1 MDYTYV
7 RINTITQWKGALLY
21 MGKLFGTDGVRG
33 IANKDLTPELA
44 YKLGRIGAYVLLKDS
59 KKAKVII
66 GKDTRISGDLLESAM
81 VSGFL
86 SMGVDVISLGVIPTP
101 AVAYLVRHLQADCGV
116 MISASH
122 NPAEYNGIKF
132 FNHQGYKLPDEVEE
146 EIENYILENRD
157 VDVRVTG
164 AGVGVLNNLENAN
177 DLYLGFLESTI
188 EGDFKGL
195 KVALDA
201 GNGAAYKL
209 SEKLFTK
216 LGAEVYIINNN
227 PDGMNINLDCG
238 STHPEVLQRIVKEK
252 GADIGIT
259 FDGDA
264 DRAIAVSNEG
274 QIIDGDHIMAI
285 CSRRLLRHKA
295 LKNNTLVATVMSNI
309 GLDIAMREMG
319 CQVVKTK
326 VGDRYVLEEMIKE
339 GYSLGGEQSGH
350 IIFLDYNTTGDGI
363 LTALQLVAT
372 VKEEGKSLSEL
383 SSIMTTYPQILV
395 NAKVTGSDKNA
406 YLKDEEIMREIQ
418 SIEAKLAGE
427 GRVLIRPSGTEPLV
441 RVMLEGKNQEELNLL
456 ANNLA
461 KLIENRLN

>member
-1 MDYTYV
+1 
-7 RINTITQWKGALLY
+7 

-44 YKLGRIGAYVLLKDS
+44 YKLGRIGAYVLLKDN

-66 GKDTRISGDLLESAM
+66 GKDTRLSGDLLESAM
-81 VSGFL
+81 VAGFL
-86 SMGVDVISLGVIPTP
+86 SMGVDVVALGVIPTP

-146 EIENYILENRD
+146 EIEGYILADKD
-157 VDVRVTG
+157 VDIRVTG
-164 AGVGVLNNLENAN
+164 ADIGVLTPLENAN
-177 DLYLGFLESTI
+177 QLYSGYLASTV
-188 EGDFKGL
+188 EGDLKGL
-195 KVALDA
+195 KVALDT
-201 GNGAAYKL
+201 GNGAAYKIA
-209 SEKLFTK
+209 EEIFVE
-216 LGAEVYIINNN
+216 LGAEVHIINNKPN
-227 PDGMNINLDCG
+227 GVNINLHCG
-238 STHPEVLQRIVKEK
+238 STHPEVLQAVVMEI
-252 GADIGIT
+252 GADLGIT

-285 CSRRLLRHKA
+285 CSRRLKRHNA
-295 LKNNTLVATVMSNI
+295 LKKNTLVATVMSNI
-309 GLDIAMREMG
+309 GLDIAMKEMG
-319 CQVVKTK
+319 CQTVKTK

-339 GYSLGGEQSGH
+339 NYSLGGEQSGH

-372 VKEEGKSLSEL
+372 VKEENKSLSEL
-383 SSIMTTYPQILV
+383 AQIMTSYPQVLV
-395 NAKVTGSDKNA
+395 NARVTGPDKNA
-406 YLKDEEIMREIQ
+406 YLKDAEIMAEINR
-418 SIEAKLAGE
+418 IEEKLAGE

-441 RVMLEGKNQEELNLL
+441 RVMLEGKDQGELNIL
-456 ANNLA
+456 ANSLA